1 MPKLLP
7 VFSICFL
14 WRPVLP
20 GTECPQSLQDWFT
33 ASWGAQKSFSS
44 SLSTWGTTQR
54 ICEAAEVFLSR
65 AMLFSPKL
73 QKFVFVC
80 LVVPGSAPKRAWLR
94 FGPVSSRR
102 MGSRKQLYKGWVNS
116 ERAIR
121 RKISEWSVVSRR
133 PVSNWRSTEV
143 RRYRSPNWW
152 SKERPW

>member
-20 GTECPQSLQDWFT
+20 GTECPRSLQDCFM
-33 ASWGAQKSFSS
+33 ALWGAQKSVSS

-54 ICEAAEVFLSR
+54 VCEAAEVFLSR
-65 AMLFSPKL
+65 AMSFSPKL
-73 QKFVFVC
+73 QKFVLVC
-80 LVVPGSAPKRAWLR
+80 LVVPGSAPKKAWLR

-102 MGSRKQLYKGWVNS
+102 MGCRKQLYKGWENS

-121 RKISEWSVVSRR
+121 KKISEWSLVSRS
-133 PVSNWRSTEV
+133 PVSNQRSTKV
-143 RRYRSPNWW
+143 SRYGSSNWW
-152 SKERPW
+152 WKKRPW